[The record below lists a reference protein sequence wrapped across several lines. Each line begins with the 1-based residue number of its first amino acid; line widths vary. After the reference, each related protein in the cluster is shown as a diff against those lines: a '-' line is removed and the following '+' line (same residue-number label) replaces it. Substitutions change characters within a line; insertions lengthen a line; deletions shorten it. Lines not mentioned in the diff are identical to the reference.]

1 MYLNMKCLY
10 NHKTN
15 LTSCR
20 DRNEGAR
27 EGQTC
32 IITQSEVHTVCP
44 RPTEGSSHSQQ
55 ARITHVHIHRV
66 ADRVVGDLAGRVR
79 NYGTDLC
86 GRAEGTDGT
95 EGRRCNISLKGTI
108 IIITWP

>member
-1 MYLNMKCLY
+1 MKCLY

-27 EGQTC
+27 EGQAC

-44 RPTEGSSHSQQ
+44 RPTKGSSNSQQ
-55 ARITHVHIHRV
+55 ACIACVHIHRV

-86 GRAEGTDGT
+86 GHAEETDGT
-95 EGRRCNISLKGTI
+95 EGQRCNISLKETI
-108 IIITWP
+108 IIITCP